1 MFSLKYNM
9 FLYRMIQFSIRKV
22 SIIILLKNK
31 FNKFSSR
38 RNLCGCEH
46 GGECLERSRT
56 CFCSHGFTGDR
67 CQKRVRKALLVG
79 GVRGVETRTDTE
91 LVGGLEVRRCK
102 PPDYPLPV
110 VAPTGQTLGQDVVV
124 CGGAYHDGELGPR
137 EILRFCD

>member
-1 MFSLKYNM
+1 MCWQYLVACLNVEFRN
-9 FLYRMIQFSIRKV
+9 Q
-22 SIIILLKNK
+22 N

-38 RNLCGCEH
+38 RNVCGCEH

-56 CFCSHGFTGDR
+56 CFYSHGFTGDR